1 VFATS
6 RPHRIGIQENAMSE
20 TAFVYPGWSVRPVA
34 GRIGAEISGLRLGPD
49 LPSDTLSAIR
59 RTLNHYKVLFFPD
72 QAHLDDAAHEAFGR
86 RFGDIVPHPTLP
98 PRLGTA
104 AILEL
109 DASRGG
115 GRANHWHTD
124 VTFVDAYPQASILRA
139 VTTPSSGG
147 DTVWANTAAAYL
159 DLPEDLRALAVQLWG
174 IHTNDYDYASVRP
187 TANAEDR
194 QRHAEVF
201 TATVYETEHPIV
213 RVHPETGER
222 SLILGGFLQKLVG
235 YSLTDS
241 AHLIAILQAHVIRL
255 ENTVRWR
262 WTEGDVAIWDNRATQ
277 HYAIDDYGSQP
288 RVVRRVTIAGDV
300 PVGVDGRRSVTRK
313 RPKATLEAAA

>member
-1 VFATS
+1 
-6 RPHRIGIQENAMSE
+6 MSE
-20 TAFVYPGWSVRPVA
+20 TVFIHPGWSVRRVA
-34 GRIGAEISGLRLGPD
+34 GRIGAEIAGLKLDAD
-49 LPSDTLSAIR
+49 LEPETIAALR
-59 RTLNHYKVLFFPD
+59 RTLNHYKVLFFRD
-72 QAHLDDAAHEAFGR
+72 QSHLDDAGHDAFARG
-86 RFGDIVPHPTLP
+86 FGNIVAHPTLP
-98 PRLGTA
+98 PRAGTA
-104 AILEL
+104 ATLEL
-109 DASRGG
+109 DASQGG

-124 VTFVDAYPQASILRA
+124 MTFLDAYPQASILRA
-139 VTTPSSGG
+139 VVTPSYGG
-147 DTVWANTAAAYL
+147 DTVWANTVAAYR
-159 DLPEDLRALAVQLWG
+159 DLPEDLRALADRLRG
-174 IHTNDYDYASVRP
+174 IHTNDYDYASIRP
-187 TANAEDR
+187 NASAEDR
-194 QRHAEVF
+194 KRHAEVF

-235 YSLTDS
+235 HSLTDS
-241 AHLIAILQAHVIRL
+241 GHLIAILQAHVIRL

-313 RPKATLEAAA
+313 RPKPALEAAA